1 MNKDKTTK
9 KEIDGFEERFDKKFP
24 NVLTELG
31 YDYPKGTDNF
41 KKIKQ
46 FISQLLE
53 EKDRECIE
61 AIKSVTKTND
71 SYYKIKMDDL
81 IEKVESIEE
90 WDSPYCKE
98 DEHLL
103 LAIKDEYIRVM
114 TQEYSSNTIS
124 LIIENAIIKAYNKS
138 HNDTDSLLSFFKI
151 PIK

>member
-1 MNKDKTTK
+1 MKKDKTTK

-81 IEKVESIEE
+81 IEKVEKMKKKDRDGFMVEISFDIG
-90 WDSPYCKE
+90 YNQCLE
-98 DEHLL
+98 DV
-103 LAIKDEYIRVM
+103 IK
-114 TQEYSSNTIS
+114 
-124 LIIENAIIKAYNKS
+124 LIK
-138 HNDTDSLLSFFKI
+138 
-151 PIK
+151 